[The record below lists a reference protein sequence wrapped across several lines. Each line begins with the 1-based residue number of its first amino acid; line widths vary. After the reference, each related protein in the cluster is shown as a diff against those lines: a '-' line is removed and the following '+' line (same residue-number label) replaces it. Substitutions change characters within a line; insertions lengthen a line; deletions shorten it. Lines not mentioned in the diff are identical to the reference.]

1 MAYLRKQDYFTTI
14 REQDFDV
21 ILDNLTEVTAY
32 SSDYVLQDAEKKAIA
47 KISSMIC
54 HRYDV
59 GLIFKDIL
67 TWNDTTQYNIG
78 ELVQYGETAYS
89 ETSTYSVN
97 DLVSYQ
103 ETVNGTLTDKIYQ
116 CSIAVTQPEKFNKA
130 KWTETVNNNELYVVR
145 EPVTA
150 TKPGT
155 EFVYTANSYTGNH
168 DTIKGWNT
176 TNDIFLKR
184 DGESVKIYYSAA
196 DRTNDSNSIG
206 VVNVGTQV
214 KEFPASIEIQS
225 GDDSENTLSGYLEII
240 GFMPDGTEWD
250 VVATNPFQ
258 KEDNRNRLIISILI
272 DLVLFDLHGRINYRN
287 IPDFRGD
294 AKEDAMEMLND
305 IKKGIIKP
313 DLPLYNDDTKGH
325 RIVYGSE
332 TKLNQ
337 NFFS

>member
-1 MAYLRKQDYFTTI
+1 MAFLRKEDYFTTI
-14 REQDFDV
+14 REQELDV
-21 ILDNLTEVTAY
+21 ILDNLSETTAFP
-32 SSDYVLQDAEKKAIA
+32 SDIVRQDAEKKAIA

-67 TWNDTTQYNIG
+67 VWDVSTQYNIN

-89 ETSTYSVN
+89 STSTYSVD
-97 DLVSYQ
+97 DLVSYKT
-103 ETVNGTLTDKIYQ
+103 TVNGSLNDDIYK
-116 CSIAVTQPEKFNKA
+116 CTVAITQPENFNSA
-130 KWTETVNNNELYVVR
+130 KWTKQFVNNELYVVK
-145 EPVTA
+145 EADTG

-155 EFVYTANSYTGNH
+155 EFSYTANAYTGNH
-168 DTIKGWNT
+168 DSIKGWNT

-184 DGESVKIYYSAA
+184 DGETVSIYYSAA

-214 KEFPASIEIQS
+214 KEFPASLPIES
-225 GDDSENTLSGYLEII
+225 GVDSENTLSGFLNVI
-240 GFMPDGTEWD
+240 GFMPDGSEWS
-250 VVATNPFQ
+250 VVASNPYQ
-258 KEDNRNRLIISILI
+258 KEDNRNRLIVSILI

-305 IKKGIIKP
+305 IKKGITKP
-313 DLPLYNDDTKGH
+313 GLPVYNDETKGQ
-325 RIVYGSE
+325 RISFGSE